1 MTLIIFFYF
10 FKLIKS
16 IFEKVDK
23 KPTTIKIVL
32 WFILKILI
40 IVMFVYYFDI
50 ILLLIEND
58 ILTFYE
64 LIVVLVSND
73 NTPLT
78 IEIDSN
84 LIEVLHILDKY
95 EQKNIN
101 IPYERPYRN
110 IKLMVKLLLR
120 DFKNL
125 W

>member
-16 IFEKVDK
+16 IFKKVDK

-32 WFILKILI
+32 WFILKISI
-40 IVMFVYYFDI
+40 IVIFVYDFDI

-58 ILTFYE
+58 ILNFYE
-64 LIVVLVSND
+64 LIVLLVRND

-78 IEIDSN
+78 LEVDSN
-84 LIEVLHILDKY
+84 LIEVVHLLDKY
-95 EQKNIN
+95 EQENIN

-110 IKLMVKLLLR
+110 IKLMVKLLIR
-120 DFKNL
+120 DFKIL
-125 W
+125 